1 MFKKLATTILAICV
15 LNLTISLPVMA
26 EMTLGDLGFKT
37 EDLKVDPQVMQTLEV
52 RHSKLQT
59 HQKLGLATMGLM
71 TATFLM
77 GEEAKNNNI
86 HKYLG
91 IASGLMYWTTAY
103 FSLSAPE
110 VEGQKETGS
119 SSIHKTLAWIHAP
132 LMAIVPVLGYLAKED
147 SNKGKESK
155 GLVKAHAPL
164 ATLAYASFMAAGLV
178 MYFDFSF

>member
-1 MFKKLATTILAICV
+1 MFNKLVTMILVTCF

-86 HKYLG
+86 HKY
-91 IASGLMYWTTAY
+91 
-103 FSLSAPE
+103 
-110 VEGQKETGS
+110 
-119 SSIHKTLAWIHAP
+119 
-132 LMAIVPVLGYLAKED
+132 
-147 SNKGKESK
+147 
-155 GLVKAHAPL
+155 
-164 ATLAYASFMAAGLV
+164 
-178 MYFDFSF
+178 